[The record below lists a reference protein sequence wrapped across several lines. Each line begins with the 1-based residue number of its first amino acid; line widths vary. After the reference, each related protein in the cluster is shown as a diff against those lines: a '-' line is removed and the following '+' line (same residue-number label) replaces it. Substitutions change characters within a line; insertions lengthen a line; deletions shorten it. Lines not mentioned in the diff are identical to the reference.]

1 MKPVLGIRR
10 CVLAGSAGVVLLLLA
25 MSARADCRQPETQ
38 FAAQDCLH
46 EEFLRSEA
54 AVRRALR
61 QAEKAID
68 GDEREANRAGARR
81 ALAQAQRAWLLW
93 RDRECVAR
101 VALDAGQN
109 NTGMNET
116 QCRIDLNRQR
126 RKDLA
131 GGR

>member
-1 MKPVLGIRR
+1 M
-10 CVLAGSAGVVLLLLA
+10 
-25 MSARADCRQPETQ
+25 
-38 FAAQDCLH
+38 
-46 EEFLRSEA
+46 
-54 AVRRALR
+54 RRALR

-93 RDRECVAR
+93 RDRECAAR

-126 RKDLA
+126 RKDLV